1 MIKNHFLSI
10 TFLLITLICKAQVGI
25 NTATPDNSAALDV
38 YSQNR
43 GMLIPRLTTAQR
55 NAITNPAN
63 SLLIYDTDKKCLSQN
78 IGTPSTP
85 DWLCISG
92 NSVKMF
98 YMPSVSFDTSRNAT
112 AQTKDLYTLYKNQ
125 FGSPKAKSTS
135 APASIPFF
143 PSNKDLYYYVTDADS
158 SVFSNISISDSGV
171 MTYDVKAAATDCS
184 FINIVFVVK

>member
-1 MIKNHFLSI
+1 MSSLS
-10 TFLLITLICKAQVGI
+10 FAQVGI
-25 NTATPDNSAALDV
+25 NTKTPDNSAALEV
-38 YSQNR
+38 YSQNK
-43 GMLIPRLTTAQR
+43 GMLIPRLTTAKR
-55 NAITNPAN
+55 DAIPNPAN

-78 IGTPSTP
+78 TGTPSNP

-92 NSVKMF
+92 NAVKMF

-135 APASIPFF
+135 APASIPYF
-143 PSNKDLYYYVTDADS
+143 PSSKDLYYYVTDADPN
-158 SVFSNISISDSGV
+158 VFSNISISDSGV

>member
-1 MIKNHFLSI
+1 MMKNHFLSFA
-10 TFLLITLICKAQVGI
+10 FLFIALFCQAQVGI
-25 NTATPDNSAALDV
+25 NTPNPDNSAALDI

-55 NAITNPAN
+55 NAIASPAN

-78 IGTPSTP
+78 IGTPTSP

-92 NSVKMF
+92 NAVKMF
-98 YMPSVSFDTSRNAT
+98 YMPSVSFDTSKNAN

-158 SVFSNISISDSGV
+158 NVFSNISISDTGV
-171 MTYDVKAAATDCS
+171 MTYDVRAAATDCS